1 MNYNEVYIS
10 NMNNNL
16 SGRYITLDKIEPI
29 LNHLNTNNQLEI
41 IGYSVLQK
49 PIYSYTI
56 GTGNIKILMWSQ
68 MHGNEG
74 TTTKAIF
81 DFLNVLHS
89 ESELSKKFLENI
101 TFCIIPM
108 LNPDGAELYTRE
120 NANNIDLNRDF
131 KELSE
136 PESNILMKVFNA
148 FHPNF
153 CYNMH
158 DQRTIHGIAEYK
170 LPATVSF
177 LAPSFNVACE
187 FNQNRSE
194 AAYIIGEIFKELSKF
209 IPNQIGRFDDAY
221 NENCAGDTFQRLGVP
236 TMLFEAGH
244 FQDDYSREKTRKYIF
259 ISILISFETI
269 LKNDYKSQEISNYM
283 RIPQNSITFYDIIC
297 RNVKIIMDDKEKIVN
312 FALQFDEVIG
322 NNDINFVAR
331 LAKLNDL
338 ESDCGHLEFDANFST
353 LNNRNMS
360 FPEID
365 EIVNFS
371 IGENFNIING
381 RLSN

>member
-1 MNYNEVYIS
+1 MDYNEVYIS

-56 GTGNIKILMWSQ
+56 GTGNIKILLWSQ

-89 ESELSKKFLENI
+89 DSELSKKFLEKI

-108 LNPDGAELYTRE
+108 LNPDGAKLYTRE

-131 KELSE
+131 KDLSE
-136 PESNILMKVFNA
+136 PESNILMKVFNTFQA
-148 FHPNF
+148 NF

-158 DQRTIHGIAEYK
+158 DQRTIHGITEYK

-177 LAPSFNVACE
+177 LAPSYNVSCDFNE
-187 FNQNRSE
+187 NRSK
-194 AAYIIGEIFKELSKF
+194 AAYIIGQIFKELSKF
-209 IPNQIGRFDDAY
+209 IPNQIGRFDDSY

-353 LNNRNMS
+353 LNNRNIS